1 MAPVRREGKSLGK
14 RFDAEVSVD
23 GHTMSLGIFTGDTR
37 QSAKLWGK
45 RRFDAIVTDAPY
57 GIVHGSVSDVRGG
70 TRRDRSATGLLAD
83 SIPVWVGQLRT
94 GGALG
99 MSWNTLGTPRERVAE
114 LLTAAGMTVR
124 DEGPWRR
131 FSHRVDS
138 SVHRDVIVAVRE
150 G

>member
-1 MAPVRREGKSLGK
+1 MKREAGSPVAHNLTIAELSQASAFPYRHNDVAVYRRVDAVGESAPGTLV
-14 RFDAEVSVD
+14 AY
-23 GHTMSLGIFTGDTR
+23 GH
-37 QSAKLWGK
+37 A
-45 RRFDAIVTDAPY
+45 
-57 GIVHGSVSDVRGG
+57 RG
-70 TRRDRSATGLLAD
+70 TK
-83 SIPVWVGQLRT
+83 QLRD
-94 GGALG
+94 ALG

-114 LLTAAGMTVR
+114 LLGAAGMTVR

>member
-1 MAPVRREGKSLGK
+1 MYGVAPAATARPRGCSP
-14 RFDAEVSVD
+14 
-23 GHTMSLGIFTGDTR
+23 TR
-37 QSAKLWGK
+37 
-45 RRFDAIVTDAPY
+45 
-57 GIVHGSVSDVRGG
+57 
-70 TRRDRSATGLLAD
+70 
-83 SIPVWVGQLRT
+83 IPVWVGQLRV

-114 LLTAAGMTVR
+114 LLGAAGMTVR